1 MNPGY
6 HGNMT
11 SMTDSR
17 EQEHSMS
24 DYNIIQLFSQCKL
37 DPSFVSDSS
46 MLDDTP
52 DYARQN
58 AALLEQQNSLTEIP
72 RTRTQPSR
80 LSNDSARS
88 LTHDRSYNSREYQG
102 RRRNEQHNSLTDLSF
117 EKGKFSRIS
126 NESSSSLVHEKC
138 PVHNNSR
145 TSSLNR
151 SLKSPMYR
159 EQNNSLTEISMR
171 VAYQSRVS
179 NESAVSLVLER
190 SPKDGSCVKLSP
202 VNISP
207 LDPGRLWEESRGRLG
222 RTSSPQEYSEPVLS
236 DADHSR
242 EKNAIITVTPD
253 VSRGITHLSLSYS
266 DLNSAESA
274 GINISSR
281 NSSVQSGSTSLV
293 YRHEMNKSLDCLSS
307 SKHMRDSRILSFS
320 DMSLQLPDNSSK
332 SFSSPNN
339 QPDLDRYP
347 SQDSSIGRR
356 ETRSLERQ
364 NFPKSSTL
372 NGSVEKR
379 SVESLSSS
387 RDYSSSFY
395 SLRGSSGS
403 DRMLCSSR
411 HTHETSSGFQSE
423 DSNLSTLSPMT
434 GNACGKNHKPFQSTP
449 IAENE
454 ISSIPA
460 PQTSSVVNKRTSLD
474 TDVVVNS
481 SSGQVLTP
489 VCPIETKSSV
499 CKPAQG
505 NLFFVENELDALDS
519 PVLPPIRL
527 SRRSSST
534 DSSGSSRF
542 FKDPTLDEELEK
554 NPENNYT
561 SESDSKN
568 LSSAL
573 YSRKRNSS
581 TYMDKSSLSAL
592 LSDLSSSKNGEGQSS
607 EESLT
612 LSSGTES
619 LNRMAKATVTSESSM
634 RKTASLPY
642 LDDICSQPS
651 TGSTSGGVLDT
662 YTSLPHPRRVSDY
675 LCKNQQEKQRLQELY
690 CEFSEATS
698 GRVCH
703 GDMGNQTN
711 SDYVNVNSLQKWSP
725 KGYGSTPALMGS
737 GFNRDHLR
745 TSLDKETGSRLV
757 ADIEKLAPKK
767 LYELKAKSDVGKKKV
782 SPVNVTEYTESPYKF
797 RKSRRESAMY
807 EDRTNV
813 SRDSIGNEVESSVVN
828 NMLHADYENF
838 YIIGDGLS
846 GCPLATPES
855 LSDAVFLDDANQLCR
870 GKGMTCNEVR
880 GELLQ
885 ELLPD
890 GDSLPS
896 GELLGTKSPI
906 NVSGINSAFKPVR
919 KSFDSSGSN
928 SHAGSD
934 ATFTVSDK
942 SSEKSFENLTEGR
955 DSLDTNRDSL
965 SGLQTRRRS
974 DCSQFSLGTESSSF
988 QWSQGSDTDS
998 FTGESERNSETSRNY
1013 LKLAGRNAL
1022 SFSSSVFLR
1031 DDVSSQGSQHSYTD
1045 SIPWDETE
1053 NKSLS
1058 FQNPDKSKSSSF
1070 QNAEYSNV
1078 VRSCPRQPLKALEN
1092 TPVFSPIYGKERREC
1107 IELSSR
1113 KRFMSTPKLSTGSE
1127 LSTSSRNSEDESV
1140 LSMVKTPHRRRSS
1153 GVGKKSFSDNTS
1165 TWSTQSESEA
1175 DRNLSVHEH
1184 STFALSKTQYI

>member
-17 EQEHSMS
+17 DQENSMS

-46 MLDDTP
+46 ILDDSP
-52 DYARQN
+52 DYVRQN

-102 RRRNEQHNSLTDLSF
+102 RRQNEQHNSLTELSF

-126 NESSSSLVHEKC
+126 NESSSSLVHERC

-145 TSSLNR
+145 TSSSNR

-179 NESAVSLVLER
+179 NESSASLVLER
-190 SPKDGSCVKLSP
+190 SPKDGSSAKLSP
-202 VNISP
+202 VSISP
-207 LDPGRLWEESRGRLG
+207 LDPGRLWEESQGRLG
-222 RTSSPQEYSEPVLS
+222 RTSSPQEYSRPVS
-236 DADHSR
+236 SNANHSR
-242 EKNAIITVTPD
+242 EGNAILTITPD

-266 DLNSAESA
+266 DVNSADSA
-274 GINISSR
+274 GINSQD
-281 NSSVQSGSTSLV
+281 SSVQSGSTSLV
-293 YRHEMNKSLDCLSS
+293 YRHEMNKSLDCMSN
-307 SKHMRDSRILSFS
+307 SKHMRDSRVLSFS

-339 QPDLDRYP
+339 QSDLDRYR
-347 SQDSSIGRR
+347 SRDSSIGRR
-356 ETRSLERQ
+356 ETRSLGRQ
-364 NFPKSSTL
+364 NYPKSSTL
-372 NGSVEKR
+372 NGSVEKH

-387 RDYSSSFY
+387 REYSSSFY

-403 DRMLCSSR
+403 DRMLCTSR

-423 DSNLSTLSPMT
+423 DSNLSTLSPLT
-434 GNACGKNHKPFQSTP
+434 GNCIGKNHKQFQSTP

-460 PQTSSVVNKRTSLD
+460 PQSSSVVNKRTSLD

-489 VCPIETKSSV
+489 VYPIETKSSV

-534 DSSGSSRF
+534 ESSGSSRF
-542 FKDPTLDEELEK
+542 FKDPTLDEEPEK
-554 NPENNYT
+554 NPENNHT

-568 LSSAL
+568 LSSSL

-581 TYMDKSSLSAL
+581 AYMDKSSLSAL
-592 LSDLSSSKNGEGQSS
+592 LSDLSSSRNGEGQSS

-634 RKTASLPY
+634 RKAASLPY
-642 LDDICSQPS
+642 LDDLRSQPS

-675 LCKNQQEKQRLQELY
+675 LCRNQQEKQRLQELY

-698 GRVCH
+698 GRVCQ
-703 GDMGNQTN
+703 GDMGNQTS
-711 SDYVNVNSLQKWSP
+711 SDYVNVNSLQKLSP
-725 KGYGSTPALMGS
+725 KGYGSTPALIGNA
-737 GFNRDHLR
+737 FNRDHLR
-745 TSLDKETGSRLV
+745 ASLDKETRNRLV
-757 ADIEKLAPKK
+757 TNIEKLAPKK
-767 LYELKAKSDVGKKKV
+767 LYELKAKSDVEKKKV

-797 RKSRRESAMY
+797 RKPRRESAMY

-813 SRDSIGNEVESSVVN
+813 SRDSIVNEVERSVAN
-828 NMLHADYENF
+828 NTLHPDYENF
-838 YIIGDGLS
+838 YIVGDGLS

-855 LSDAVFLDDANQLCR
+855 LSDAVFLDDANQACQ
-870 GKGMTCNEVR
+870 GKEMTCNEVR

-890 GDSLPS
+890 SDSLPS

-919 KSFDSSGSN
+919 KSLDSSSSN
-928 SHAGSD
+928 SHARSD
-934 ATFTVSDK
+934 ATFTASDK
-942 SSEKSFENLTEGR
+942 SIEKSFENLTEGR

-974 DCSQFSLGTESSSF
+974 DCSQFSLGTENSSF

-998 FTGESERNSETSRNY
+998 YTGESERNSETSRNY
-1013 LKLAGRNAL
+1013 LKMAGRNAL

-1045 SIPWDETE
+1045 SIPWEETE

-1092 TPVFSPIYGKERREC
+1092 TPVFSPIYGKERC
-1107 IELSSR
+1107 QSIELSSR

-1140 LSMVKTPHRRRSS
+1140 LAMVKTPNRLRSS

-1165 TWSTQSESEA
+1165 TWSTQSEGEA
-1175 DRNLSVHEH
+1175 DRSQSVHEH
-1184 STFALSKTQYI
+1184 STFALSETQYI